1 MLLVRASSASV
12 ERDAK
17 HDNWNVHIVV
27 GAEVIKRPLPKSDQN
42 ASDEELRSAAVQ
54 TAKDE
59 GYEVDPATVKIV
71 K

>member
-1 MLLVRASSASV
+1 MLLVRASSATV

-17 HDNWNVHIVV
+17 NGNWHVHIIV

-59 GYEVDPATVKIV
+59 GYEVDPATIKIV